1 MVTPE
6 TREDPMAPAVS
17 SEFLRL
23 AAGHYENFPVG
34 SWLVPRL
41 QRRHLHRIYAFARI
55 ADDIADEDRDSHALA
70 ALRRS
75 LRDHLADASVAGAPL
90 LVELRTTIRELS
102 LPEELFFDLLDAFA
116 EDLERHRHDEASLL
130 DYCRRSA
137 DPIGR
142 LVLRVFGHDDPQMD
156 QLSDRICT
164 ALQLVN
170 HLQDIKEDLRDRGRI
185 YFPEE
190 DLARHG
196 VTEADLRSDS
206 ASPAVR
212 ALVSEW
218 ADRTREMFRE
228 GWPLV
233 GRVRG
238 RLRIELRAILR
249 GAAAVL
255 RHMREA
261 DHDVLSTHLRLTRR
275 AKARVMLG
283 ALVCSSMPKEFAK

>member
-23 AAGHYENFPVG
+23 AARHYENFPVG
-34 SWLVPRL
+34 SWLVPRS

-55 ADDIADEDRDSHALA
+55 ADDIADEDRDSHALG

-75 LRDHLADASVAGAPL
+75 LRDHLVDASVAGAPL

-196 VTEADLRSDS
+196 VTEADLRSAS

-275 AKARVMLG
+275 DKARVMVG

>member
-1 MVTPE
+1 MVTRE
-6 TREDPMAPAVS
+6 TREDPMAPASS
-17 SEFLRL
+17 SEVLRL
-23 AAGHYENFPVG
+23 ATRHYENFPVG
-34 SWLVPRL
+34 SWLVPRP

-55 ADDIADEDRDSHALA
+55 ADDMADEAQDSQALG
-70 ALRRS
+70 ALRRA
-75 LRDHLADASVAGAPL
+75 LRDHLADGSVAEVPL
-90 LVELRTTIRELS
+90 IVELRTTIRELN

-116 EDLERHRHDEASLL
+116 EDLERHRHDQASLFS
-130 DYCRRSA
+130 YCRRSA

-142 LVLRVFGHDDPQMD
+142 LMLRVFGHDDPSMD
-156 QLSDRICT
+156 RPSDRICT
-164 ALQLVN
+164 ALQIVN

-185 YFPEE
+185 YLPEE

-196 VTEADLRSDS
+196 VTEADLRSDL

-238 RLRIELRAILR
+238 RLRIELRAILG

-255 RHMREA
+255 RRMREA
-261 DHDVLSTHLRLTRR
+261 DHDVLSTHLRLSRSD
-275 AKARVMLG
+275 KARVILG
-283 ALVCSSMPKEFAK
+283 AVVCPRMPKEFSK